1 MGMNIKSDDTH
12 RRAKELARL
21 TGESLAE
28 AVDRAVTERLERLR
42 RQRNRKALVAKLLKL
57 GEQCS
62 RLPVI
67 DERSAEEML
76 YDENGLPR

>member
-1 MGMNIKSDDTH
+1 MKWIAVHGILV
-12 RRAKELARL
+12 LAL
-21 TGESLAE
+21 WWIGAQP
-28 AVDRAVTERLERLR
+28 A
-42 RQRNRKALVAKLLKL
+42 AKLLKL

-67 DERSAEEML
+67 GERSAEEML

>member
-1 MGMNIKSDDTH
+1 MGMNIKSVDTH
-12 RRAKELARL
+12 RRAKELARM
-21 TGESLAE
+21 TGESIAE

-42 RQRNRKALVAKLLKL
+42 RQRNRKALTAKLLKL

-76 YDENGLPR
+76 YDDNGLPR